1 MSGPGGEGAAVL
13 WRCVFF
19 DGHEASRLT
28 SAAGGHA
35 LAGAAALG
43 FGGHPA
49 LLRYQVT
56 CAPTWETRTVA
67 VEGWMGGGDVRV
79 HLAVDGARRWTLNGR
94 PAPHVEG
101 CVDVD
106 LGFTP
111 ATNTLPIRR
120 LNLAVGESAPV
131 RAAWL
136 RFPEMELTVLDQV
149 YTRLADRVYR
159 YESNGGAF
167 VRELTVD
174 EHGVVV
180 TYPDFWERAL
190 PEP

>member
-1 MSGPGGEGAAVL
+1 MSGGVVADPVL

-19 DGHEASRLT
+19 AGHDAARLT
-28 SAAGGHA
+28 SADGGHA
-35 LAGAAALG
+35 LAGAATLG
-43 FGGHPA
+43 FGGMPA

-56 CAPTWETRTVA
+56 CAPSWETRTTA
-67 VEGWMGGGDVRV
+67 VEGWMGDREVRV
-79 HLAVDGARRWTLNGR
+79 LLAVDGARRWTLNGQ
-94 PAPHVEG
+94 PVPEVEG
-101 CVDVD
+101 CIDVD

-120 LNLAVGESAPV
+120 LELAVGESAAV

-136 RFPEMELTVLDQV
+136 RFPTLDLTVLDQV
-149 YTRLADRVYR
+149 YTRLDEHTYR

-174 EHGVVV
+174 DHGLVVR
-180 TYPDFWERAL
+180 YPDFWERERL
-190 PEP
+190 SKE